1 MFQHDD
7 AVEAARPV
15 LQVFLIDILAVLRA
29 VKAPLETSPVPVCQ
43 TGKAASVPPEADPA
57 AVEDA
62 VIAR

>member
-43 TGKAASVPPEADPA
+43 TGKRDVPPEADPA